1 MLYIDVFKELKTVEK
16 DIINWRRQLH
26 RIPEVGFDLPIT
38 VDFVKKRLEDMG
50 IEYKVLVNGSAVVG
64 LIKGGSSGKTI
75 GLRADMD
82 ALPIK
87 EETGLFF
94 ASTNENMHACGHDAH
109 TAILLGVAKIL
120 NKHRESIKGNVKL
133 LFQPAEE
140 GPGGA
145 KPMIEESALENPK
158 VEGILGLHVGNIS
171 GELEPGSIGYSYG
184 KLMACLDRFKIKVI
198 GKGAHGAYPELSV
211 DSVVI
216 ASQLVNNL
224 QHIVSREI
232 PPTTPA
238 VITIG
243 KIHGG
248 TAYNIIPDS
257 VELEG
262 TVRALDQNIREYI
275 ARRIEEIAKGVTN
288 GMKAKCECEYI
299 FGYPPLVNDEE
310 FTKGFA
316 KSARK
321 IFEEEKIIEIKKP
334 LMCGEDMAYF
344 LEEIPGTFFLL
355 CNPMEI
361 DGEVHPHH
369 NSKFAID
376 ERHFKLGAAVLIQA
390 TLDWLES
397 N

>member
-1 MLYIDVFKELKTVEK
+1 MLYIDVFKELKTVEE

-26 RIPEVGFDLPIT
+26 RIPEVGFDLPMT
-38 VDFVKKRLEDMG
+38 VDFVKKRLEDME
-50 IEYKVLVNGSAVVG
+50 IEYKVLANGSAVAG
-64 LIKGGSSGKTI
+64 LLRGGSPGKTI

-87 EETGLFF
+87 EETGLLF

-145 KPMIEESALENPK
+145 KPMIEEGALENPK
-158 VEGILGLHVGNIS
+158 VEGILGLHVGNLS
-171 GELEPGSIGYSYG
+171 EELEPGSIGYSYDN
-184 KLMACLDRFKIKVI
+184 LMACLDRFKIKVI

-211 DSVVI
+211 DPVVI

-238 VITIG
+238 VTTIG

-262 TVRALDQNIREYI
+262 TVRTIDQNIREYI

-310 FTKGFA
+310 FTKGFV

-344 LEEIPGTFFLL
+344 LKEVPGTFFLL

-376 ERHFKLGAAVLIQA
+376 ERHLKIGAAALIQA